1 MVVSCNMKGD
11 EISCTF
17 DNNEFAL
24 ELLKFCLLVQ
34 LYLGKKQNFRK
45 GLRRK
50 ERKKAKREKRK
61 AG

>member
-1 MVVSCNMKGD
+1 MKGD